1 MASLTFNA
9 ASEDGGMV
17 SAVYPSA
24 VGVDVHAETL
34 VCAFQRYEFESSSI
48 QTEMAQFGT
57 SRTELRNFA
66 QWVASKQA
74 SKVVMESTGV
84 LWRAPYEALED
95 SGIEREVLVLVNA
108 RDVKGKKGHKTDK
121 NDACH
126 LAEMARMDAVRPSFV
141 PSRDVRDMRLTS
153 RAYIRAKND
162 LSRWKNRYNKLL
174 NSLGSRAG
182 SVFSDVHG
190 KTARAIL
197 DALINHPE
205 DLDAVI
211 ERKARRLKASGEEIR
226 DALAPIKN
234 PQMQEVIR
242 LAQRQIVH
250 CEATCEQL
258 MNLLKSQQA
267 KYEEF
272 IQKLM
277 EIPNL
282 KEVTARL
289 VFAEIGPDLSS
300 FGSIDRFASWAGLCP
315 GIYESAGKRKNGTR
329 SLKGNKYLRWALV
342 EHANGIALTKR
353 GYLRE
358 VFQILKERRGRKRA
372 IIALAHKVLRIIYA
386 LFKGFCRYR
395 ENPNQVLKNHRVERL
410 AKAVRQAAREKLAIV
425 GDCII
430 DQDTG
435 EIGAVVSG

>member
-34 VCAFQRYEFESSSI
+34 VCAFQCYEFESGTI
-48 QTEMAQFGT
+48 HTEMAQFGT
-57 SRTELRNFA
+57 SRAELRKFA
-66 QWVASKQA
+66 QWVAAKEA

-95 SGIEREVLVLVNA
+95 IGIDRDVLVLVNA

-141 PSRDVRDMRLTS
+141 PARDIRDMRLTS
-153 RAYIRAKND
+153 RAYMRAKNE

-211 ERKARRLKASGEEIR
+211 AHKAWRLKASAEESR
-226 DALAPIKN
+226 DALSPISN
-234 PQMQEVIR
+234 PHMRELIQ
-242 LAQRQIVH
+242 LAQHQIEH
-250 CEATCEQL
+250 CEATCAHL
-258 MNLLKSQQA
+258 MNLLKSQQE
-267 KYEEF
+267 KYEGF
-272 IQKLM
+272 IEKLM
-277 EIPNL
+277 EIPSL

-289 VFAEIGPDLSS
+289 IFAEIGPDLSS
-300 FGSIDRFASWAGLCP
+300 FGSIDRFSSWAGLCP
-315 GIYESAGKRKNGTR
+315 GIYESAGKRKNGIH

-342 EHANGIALTKR
+342 EHANGVALTKR

-372 IIALAHKVLRIIYA
+372 IVAIAHKVLRIIYA
-386 LFKGFCRYR
+386 LFKGFCRYQ
-395 ENPNQVLKNHRVERL
+395 EKPDQALKIHRIERL
-410 AKAVRQAAREKLAIV
+410 ARAVRQAAREKLAIV
-425 GDCII
+425 GDCIV

-435 EIGAVVSG
+435 EIGAVVSS